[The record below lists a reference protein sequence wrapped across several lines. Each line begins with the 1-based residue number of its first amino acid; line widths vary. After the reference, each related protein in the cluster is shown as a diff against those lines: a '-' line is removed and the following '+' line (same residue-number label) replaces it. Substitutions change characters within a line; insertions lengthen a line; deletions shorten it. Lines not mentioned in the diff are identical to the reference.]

1 MAKKNWIKKA
11 INPGQKGS
19 LRRALNVPDGKNIPV
34 KKLNAA
40 AKRKGKIG
48 QKARLA
54 KTLRKFS

>member
-1 MAKKNWIKKA
+1 MAKKNWIQKA

-19 LRRALNVPDGKNIPV
+19 LRRALNVPKGQNIPV